1 MKIMFP
7 TWYVTSSFHPSCFL
21 CPNIIRSKAQTV
33 KLPCHVTCYI
43 LLLHH
48 LSYAQVRS
56 AVVQLYSKRQHR
68 RTNKEGRIHR
78 LIWAS
83 LQKSWHCTCMG
94 SFWYNIT
101 TKHPKHYTLQTDW
114 CSKTNINQ
122 VIVTEPLSYLIVPQ
136 FPNYWLMQQELNIL

>member
-7 TWYVTSSFHPSCFL
+7 TWYVTCPFHPSCFHY
-21 CPNIIRSKAQTV
+21 PNNIRSKAQTV
-33 KLPCHVTCYI
+33 KLPYHVTCYI

-48 LSYAQVRS
+48 LSYAQVCS
-56 AVVQLYSKRQHR
+56 AVVKLYSKRQHK
-68 RTNKEGRIHR
+68 RTNKGGRIPK

-94 SFWYNIT
+94 SSWYDIT
-101 TKHPKHYTLQTDW
+101 TKHRKQYPLKTDW

-122 VIVTEPLSYLIVPQ
+122 VIVMEHLSYLIVP
-136 FPNYWLMQQELNIL
+136 